1 MVKRFLLCWLIL
13 AAPVWATTATVD
25 ADGRFI
31 VDGAP
36 FFPIGMYHVSWI
48 GDRQGDARQVADFD
62 AIADAGFNLVHP
74 TVDLRPGI
82 AAALDRAAAR
92 GLRVIAEIGWS
103 TTAGAGNIINLW
115 KDKPAIIGWNIADD
129 FNAPYSGPPNHPP
142 AQLVERR
149 DVVAGLAPQH
159 LTYASGGSYPGFSI
173 APYIGTVGVM
183 GFQSYPIDGGSSP
196 TEYELEENAD
206 GYEYVA
212 AQLGG
217 SGQSVVANPQSFK
230 WSPGAFPTPA
240 EARNL
245 LFPPLLAGANGVIFY
260 TYWGENGVL
269 ASAAPALWSEIK
281 REVVELKTLTP
292 FLLHGTRTAFATG
305 NARVHAGYWT
315 YQNQIVAV
323 VLNTHRSDTYGVAL
337 DLPAGALGAA
347 QPLFPL
353 RSESG
358 MSVAGGLLSG
368 SIGPL
373 EVHAYLIDVGTPG
386 NASPTAQADVAPLP
400 IGVGEMLTVD
410 ASPSIDSDG
419 SVVAWSWDFGD
430 GATADTAV
438 ASHAFAAPGAYV
450 VRLTVRDDDGAP
462 DTLFLPV
469 QVQLTS
475 LCPAAP
481 QLGCK
486 AATSST
492 LSLSAS
498 AGKRKLKWKWKGAAT
513 SAAELGDPQ
522 TDASYALC
530 VYDADGSVLTTVALP
545 SDAKWSQSGSG
556 DWRYRDRAGT
566 PGGITQIKLKPGTAN
581 RARLQFL
588 AEGLALPDPQ
598 LPLSPAVTVQAVRSA
613 GGPCWSASFTTLK
626 RNIATTAKGK
636 Q

>member
-1 MVKRFLLCWLIL
+1 MLRGALALLVLL
-13 AAPVWATTATVD
+13 AGPVAATTATVD
-25 ADGRFI
+25 ANGNFV

-48 GDRQGDARQVADFD
+48 GDRQGDAQQVADFD

-74 TVDLRPGI
+74 TVDLRPGM

-92 GLRVIAEIGWS
+92 GLRVIAEIGW
-103 TTAGAGNIINLW
+103 TTTTGAGNIINLW

-142 AQLVERR
+142 SQLVTRR

-173 APYIGTVGVM
+173 APYIDTVGVM

-196 TEYELEENAD
+196 SEYELEENAD

-217 SGQSVVANPQSFK
+217 SGQSFVANPQSFK
-230 WSPGAFPTPA
+230 WSPGAFPTPT

-245 LFPPLLAGANGVIFY
+245 LFPPLLTGANGVIFY

-292 FLLHGTRTAFATG
+292 FLLHGTLAPFATG
-305 NARVHAGYWT
+305 NPRVHGGYWT
-315 YQNQIVAV
+315 YQNQIVAA
-323 VLNTHRSDTYGVAL
+323 VLNTHRTDTYNVAL
-337 DLPAGALGAA
+337 DLPAGALGEA

-353 RSESG
+353 RSETG
-358 MSVAGGLLSG
+358 MTIAGNQLSG
-368 SIGPL
+368 AIGPL
-373 EVHAYLIDVGTPG
+373 EVHAYIIDLGTPG
-386 NASPTAQADVAPLP
+386 NASPQAFADVAPLP

-430 GATADTAV
+430 GATATTAV
-438 ASHAFAAPGAYV
+438 ASHAFATPGAYV

-462 DTLFLPV
+462 DTLFIPV

-475 LCPAAP
+475 LCPATP
-481 QLGCK
+481 QPGCK
-486 AATSST
+486 AATGST

-498 AGKRKLKWKWKGAAT
+498 ASKRKLKWKWKGAAT
-513 SAAELGDPQ
+513 TLAELGDPE
-522 TDASYALC
+522 TGTAYALC
-530 VYDADGSVLTTVALP
+530 VYDAGGSVLATVALP
-545 SDAKWSQSGSG
+545 SSAKWSQSGSG
-556 DWRYRDRAGT
+556 DWRYRDRVGT
-566 PGGITQIKLKPGTAN
+566 PGGITQIKLKPGADN
-581 RARLQFL
+581 RARVQFL
-588 AEGLALPDPQ
+588 ADGLTLPDPQ
-598 LPLSPAVTVQAVRSA
+598 LPLSPAVTVQAVRSS
-613 GGPCWSASFTTLK
+613 GGPCWSASFPTLTRNTASSVKAK
-626 RNIATTAKGK
+626 R
-636 Q
+636 